1 LAALAALALLAA
13 SAAPAACVPVEGA
26 ATLWARPET
35 RWVIVG
41 EMHGTNETP
50 DAFTNLVCLA
60 AKSRGPV
67 IVAIEYPADMQPVLD
82 AWLASDGGN
91 AARTAL
97 LAGPFWR
104 KPMQDGR
111 TSVAF
116 LRMLDRLRLMHR
128 VGTVRSVRG
137 FDAPWDGSDKRD
149 RNAAMADRLTKIA
162 DTTPGLTVVL
172 VGNFHA
178 IVRDMSTPQ
187 GIVHPAA
194 SLLPSGK
201 RVAIDVAGAGG
212 SMWNCQMEG
221 CHLYDYGSGPTGP
234 ATIAPDTSPEHRY
247 DAIYTLGKPF
257 TAAEPAVPG
266 IADTK
271 PLNAAAIKP

>member
-1 LAALAALALLAA
+1 MLGVLALLAA
-13 SAAPAACVPVEGA
+13 SAAPAACAPVEGA
-26 ATLWARPET
+26 ASLWAKRET

-60 AKSRGPV
+60 ARSRGPV
-67 IVAIEYPADMQPVLD
+67 TVVIEYPADMQPVLD
-82 AWLASDGGN
+82 SWLASDGGE

-97 LAGPFWR
+97 LAEPFWR
-104 KPMQDGR
+104 KPTQDGR

-128 VGTVRSVRG
+128 AGTVLSVRG
-137 FDAPWDGSDKRD
+137 FDVPWDGSDKRD

-162 DTTPGLTVVL
+162 DTTPGLTMVL
-172 VGNFHA
+172 VGNYHA
-178 IVRDMSTPQ
+178 IVREMPSPR
-187 GIVHPAA
+187 GPVRPAA
-194 SLLPSGK
+194 SLLPADK
-201 RVAIDVAGAGG
+201 RVAVDVAGAGG

-221 CHLYDYGSGPTGP
+221 CHLYDYGPQPTGP
-234 ATIAPDTSPEHRY
+234 ASIAPDTTPDRRY
-247 DAIYTLGKPF
+247 DAIYKLGKPF
-257 TAAEPAVPG
+257 TGAEPAVPG

-271 PLNAAAIKP
+271 PFNAANVKP

>member
-1 LAALAALALLAA
+1 MLAALALLAA
-13 SAAPAACVPVEGA
+13 STAAPQCQPVNGA
-26 ATLWARPET
+26 ATLWARRDT

-50 DAFTNLVCLA
+50 DAFVNLVCLA
-60 AKSRGPV
+60 SRARGPLT
-67 IVAIEYPADMQPVLD
+67 VAIEYPADMQPVLD
-82 AWLASDGGN
+82 AWLESDGRE
-91 AARTAL
+91 AARAAL

-104 KPMQDGR
+104 NPMQDGR

-128 VGTVRSVRG
+128 AGTVLSVRG
-137 FDAPWDGSDKRD
+137 FDVPWDGSDKRD

-162 DTTPGLTVVL
+162 DTTPGLTMVL
-172 VGNFHA
+172 VGNYHA
-178 IVRDMSTPQ
+178 IVREMPSPR
-187 GIVHPAA
+187 GPVRPAA
-194 SLLPSGK
+194 SLLPADK
-201 RVAIDVAGAGG
+201 RVAVDVAGAGG

-221 CHLYDYGSGPTGP
+221 CHLYDYGPQPTGP
-234 ATIAPDTSPEHRY
+234 AAIAPDTTPDRRY

-257 TAAEPAVPG
+257 TGAEPAVPG

-271 PLNAAAIKP
+271 PLNAANVKP

>member
-1 LAALAALALLAA
+1 MLAALAFLAA
-13 SAAPAACVPVEGA
+13 SAAGPTCTPVEGA
-26 ATLWARPET
+26 AMLWAKRET

-50 DAFTNLVCLA
+50 DAFTNLACLA

-67 IVAIEYPADMQPVLD
+67 TVAIEYPADMQPVLD
-82 AWLASDGGN
+82 AWLSSDGGA
-91 AARTAL
+91 AARAAL

-104 KPMQDGR
+104 NPMQDGR

-116 LRMLDRLRLMHR
+116 LRMLDRLRLMHLA
-128 VGTVRSVRG
+128 GTVRSVRG
-137 FDAPWDGSDKRD
+137 FDVPTDGSDKRD

-162 DTTPGLTVVL
+162 DTDPGLTMVL
-172 VGNFHA
+172 VGNYHA
-178 IVRDMSTPQ
+178 IIREIPSP
-187 GIVHPAA
+187 GGPVHPAA
-194 SLLPSGK
+194 SLLPADK
-201 RVAIDVAGAGG
+201 RVAVDVAGAGG

-221 CHLYDYGSGPTGP
+221 CHLYDYGPQPSGP
-234 ATIAPDTSPEHRY
+234 AAIAPDSSPDRRY

-257 TAAEPAVPG
+257 TGAEPAVPG

-271 PLNAAAIKP
+271 PLNPAGVK

>member
-1 LAALAALALLAA
+1 MLVALALLAA
-13 SAAPAACVPVEGA
+13 SAAPATCTPIEGA
-26 ATLWARPET
+26 AMLWSKRET

-67 IVAIEYPADMQPVLD
+67 TVAIEYPADMQPVLD
-82 AWLASDGGN
+82 AWLASDGGE

-128 VGTVRSVRG
+128 AGTVLSVRG
-137 FDAPWDGSDKRD
+137 FDVPADGSDKRD

-162 DTTPGLTVVL
+162 DTTPALTLVL
-172 VGNFHA
+172 VGNYHA
-178 IVRDMSTPQ
+178 IVREMASPR
-187 GIVHPAA
+187 GPVHPAA
-194 SLLPSGK
+194 SLLPADK
-201 RVAIDVAGAGG
+201 RVAVDVAGAGG

-221 CHLYDYGSGPTGP
+221 CHLYDYRPQPTGP
-234 ATIAPDTSPEHRY
+234 AAIAPDTGPDRRY

-257 TAAEPAVPG
+257 TGAEPAVSG

-271 PLNAAAIKP
+271 PLNAANVK

>member
-1 LAALAALALLAA
+1 MLAALAFLAA
-13 SAAPAACVPVEGA
+13 SAAGPTCTPVEGA
-26 ATLWARPET
+26 AMLWAKRET

-50 DAFTNLVCLA
+50 DAFTNLACLA

-67 IVAIEYPADMQPVLD
+67 TVAIEYPADMQPVLD
-82 AWLASDGGN
+82 AWLSSDGGA
-91 AARTAL
+91 AARAAL

-104 KPMQDGR
+104 NPMQDGR

-116 LRMLDRLRLMHR
+116 LRMLDRLRLMHLA
-128 VGTVRSVRG
+128 GTVRSVRG
-137 FDAPWDGSDKRD
+137 FDVPTDGSDKRD

-162 DTTPGLTVVL
+162 DTDLGLTMVL
-172 VGNFHA
+172 VGNYHA
-178 IVRDMSTPQ
+178 IIREIPSP
-187 GIVHPAA
+187 GGPVHPAA
-194 SLLPSGK
+194 SLLPADK
-201 RVAIDVAGAGG
+201 RVAVDVAGAGG

-221 CHLYDYGSGPTGP
+221 CHLYDYGPQPSGP
-234 ATIAPDTSPEHRY
+234 AAIAPDSSPDRRY

-257 TAAEPAVPG
+257 TGAEPAVPG

-271 PLNAAAIKP
+271 PLNPAGVK

>member
-1 LAALAALALLAA
+1 MLAALALIAA

-26 ATLWARPET
+26 ATLWAKRET

-60 AKSRGPV
+60 ARSRGAV
-67 IVAIEYPADMQPVLD
+67 TVAIEYPADMQSVLD
-82 AWLASDGGN
+82 AWLDSDGSD

-104 KPMQDGR
+104 NPVQDGR

-128 VGTVRSVRG
+128 AGTVRSVRG
-137 FDAPWDGSDKRD
+137 FDMPTDGSDKRD

-162 DTTPGLTVVL
+162 DTTPGLTMVL
-172 VGNFHA
+172 VGNYHA
-178 IVRDMSTPQ
+178 IVREMPSPR
-187 GIVHPAA
+187 GPVHPAA
-194 SLLPSGK
+194 SLLPANK
-201 RVAIDVAGAGG
+201 KVAVDVAGAGG

-221 CHLYDYGSGPTGP
+221 CHLYDYGPQPTGP
-234 ATIAPDTSPEHRY
+234 AAIAPDTGPDHRY

-257 TAAEPAVPG
+257 TGAEPAVPG

-271 PLNAAAIKP
+271 PLNPADAK

>member
-1 LAALAALALLAA
+1 MLAALALLAA
-13 SAAPAACVPVEGA
+13 SAAPTACTPVDGA

-60 AKSRGPV
+60 AKSRGV
-67 IVAIEYPADMQPVLD
+67 VTVAIEYPADMQPALD
-82 AWLASDGGN
+82 AWLASDGGE

-104 KPMQDGR
+104 NPMQDGR

-128 VGTVRSVRG
+128 AGTLRSVRG
-137 FDAPWDGSDKRD
+137 FDAPSDGSDKRD
-149 RNAAMADRLTKIA
+149 RNAAMAVRLTKIA
-162 DTTPGLTVVL
+162 DTTPGLIMVL
-172 VGNFHA
+172 VGNYHA
-178 IVRDMSTPQ
+178 IVRDMPSPR
-187 GIVHPAA
+187 GLVHPAA
-194 SLLPSGK
+194 SLLPADK
-201 RVAIDVAGAGG
+201 RVAVDVAGAGG

-221 CHLYDYGSGPTGP
+221 CHLYDYGPKPSGP
-234 ATIAPDTSPEHRY
+234 AVIAPDTSADHRY

-257 TAAEPAVPG
+257 TGAEPAVPG

-271 PLNAAAIKP
+271 PLNPADAK

>member
-1 LAALAALALLAA
+1 MLAALALLAA

-26 ATLWARPET
+26 ATLWAKRET

-60 AKSRGPV
+60 AQSRGPV
-67 IVAIEYPADMQPVLD
+67 TVAIEYPADMQTVLD
-82 AWLASDGGN
+82 AWLASDGGD
-91 AARTAL
+91 AARAAL

-104 KPMQDGR
+104 NPMQDGR

-128 VGTVRSVRG
+128 AGTVRSVRG
-137 FDAPWDGSDKRD
+137 FDAPMDGSDKRD

-162 DTTPGLTVVL
+162 DTVPGLTMVL
-172 VGNFHA
+172 VGNYHA
-178 IVRDMSTPQ
+178 IIHDMPSPR
-187 GIVHPAA
+187 GPIHPAA
-194 SLLPSGK
+194 SLLPAEK
-201 RVAIDVAGAGG
+201 KVAVDVAGAGG

-221 CHLYDYGSGPTGP
+221 CHLYDYGPQPSGP
-234 ATIAPDTSPEHRY
+234 AAIAPDTSSDHRY

-257 TAAEPAVPG
+257 TGAEPAMPG

-271 PLNAAAIKP
+271 PLNPTDAK